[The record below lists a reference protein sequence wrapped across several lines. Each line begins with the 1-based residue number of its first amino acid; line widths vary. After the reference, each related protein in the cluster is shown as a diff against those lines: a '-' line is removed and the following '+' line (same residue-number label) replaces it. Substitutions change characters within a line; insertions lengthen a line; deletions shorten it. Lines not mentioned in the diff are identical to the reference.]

1 MIPLPEY
8 IDLDFEHADFGI
20 LQRGK
25 NEPIAISWDPGHRCH
40 VAISA
45 TTPEVYYKVDL
56 LCDGSGFCTCP
67 SFKEV
72 QSKKHRPCK
81 HIIALDLQIAKKGN
95 EEKK

>member
-8 IDLDFEHADFGI
+8 IDLDFEQVDFGI

-25 NEPIAISWDPGHRCH
+25 NEPIDIAWDSRKRCHIAIS
-40 VAISA
+40 VSV
-45 TTPEVYYKVDL
+45 PEVYYKVDL
-56 LCDGSGFCTCP
+56 LYDGSGFCTCP

-81 HIIALDLQIAKKGN
+81 HIIALDLQIAKKNIG
-95 EEKK
+95 KKK